1 MIDVP
6 LWRSVAP
13 DTESIELTY
22 QPKVSEVIMFD
33 QDQPEQVA
41 TVPMAGDCH
50 EVNPLIFGKVLMI
63 GFWNPGIRELL
74 DIVADVPPS
83 PEATDLQ

>member
-1 MIDVP
+1 MIDAP

-22 QPKVSEVIMFD
+22 QPKVSEVIVFD
-33 QDQPEQVA
+33 QDQPEQGA

-50 EVNPLIFGKVLMI
+50 AVNPLIFGKVLII
-63 GFWNPGIRELL
+63 GFWNAGIR
-74 DIVADVPPS
+74 
-83 PEATDLQ
+83 